1 MVGERSLDRKT
12 RPSKVW
18 DVEISAKEAEEQGD
32 EPCFRNEFKS
42 SIGYQFSALVDKVA
56 GVKTLS
62 RDRRYG
68 EGNKLNL

>member
-1 MVGERSLDRKT
+1 MSANGRWIGKQ

-42 SIGYQFSALVDKVA
+42 SIGYKLSALVDKVA
-56 GVKTLS
+56 GVRT
-62 RDRRYG
+62 
-68 EGNKLNL
+68 